1 MSRFLCLVL
10 LLLPSTLLARDFK
23 SESEVRV
30 FSDSVMREVATGSL
44 KSGFDKIS
52 SAYTVVPKVEID
64 GIVSQAMLQVPVM
77 EARFGKSIGYEFI
90 SESRAGDSV
99 LKYVYL
105 HKFEK
110 HAIVWQFV
118 FYRPSQTWLL
128 NSFKYSDSVLDEL

>member
-1 MSRFLCLVL
+1 MRRLLLIAL
-10 LLLPSTLLARDFK
+10 LLLPASLLARDFK
-23 SESEVRV
+23 SEGEARE
-30 FSDSVMREVATGSL
+30 FSDAVMREVATGNL
-44 KSGFDKIS
+44 KGGFDRIS
-52 SAYTVVPKVEID
+52 EAYSVVPRVEID
-64 GIVSQAMLQVPVM
+64 AIVSQAMLQVPVM
-77 EARFGKSIGYEFI
+77 EARFGKSIGQEFI

-118 FYRPSQTWLL
+118 FYRPDKAWLL

>member
-1 MSRFLCLVL
+1 MSRLLCLFLILV
-10 LLLPSTLLARDFK
+10 PSTLFARDFK
-23 SESEVRV
+23 SEGDTRE
-30 FSDSVMREVATGSL
+30 FSDSVMREVATGNIKGGL
-44 KSGFDKIS
+44 DQIAA
-52 SAYTVVPKVEID
+52 AYTVVPKVEID
-64 GIVSQAMLQVPVM
+64 GIISQAMLQVPVM

-99 LKYVYL
+99 IKYLYL

-118 FYRPSQTWLL
+118 FYHPSQTWLL

>member
-10 LLLPSTLLARDFK
+10 FLLPATLLARDFK
-23 SESEVRV
+23 SETETRA
-30 FSDSVMREVATGSL
+30 FSDKVMREVATGNL
-44 KSGFDKIS
+44 KGGFDQIVA
-52 SAYTVVPKVEID
+52 AYTVVPKVELD
-64 GIVSQAMLQVPVM
+64 GLISQAMLQVPLM

-99 LKYVYL
+99 IKYVYL

-118 FYRPSQTWLL
+118 FYRPNQTWLI
-128 NSFKYSDSVLDEL
+128 NSFKYSDSILDEL